1 MNMEQMKTIIGNMDE
16 KQRDFFLSC
25 KKLNII
31 VNILKRDLQWL
42 NFFTMG
48 ENIYSKYLL
57 RIFLQGIYIL
67 RIFIWNHC
75 KQYLPHGI
83 IVGNIFIVDI

>member
-1 MNMEQMKTIIGNMDE
+1 LAWTWSKWTTRSNMEE

-25 KKLNII
+25 KRLNIN
-31 VNILKRDLQWL
+31 VNILKGDLQWL

-57 RIFLQGIYIL
+57 RIFTY
-67 RIFIWNHC
+67 
-75 KQYLPHGI
+75 
-83 IVGNIFIVDI
+83 